1 MSIMKKNLLFVC
13 IALLTAIT
21 TMAGVPA
28 DIGAIMGKNVPLY
41 PQHNAE
47 KPNLDS
53 PRSATL
59 DYKLVTLDGISYVY
73 LKASDNAVP
82 AADWGMQYRYW
93 SETMIKTENNLLS
106 KFNTYATQIV
116 TKPMPDPLKYIT
128 FYVSIEGD
136 SETDF
141 ITYAPKT
148 FNSIDESDKIAP
160 SITNVDINPSIFTA
174 ALNITG
180 DDEDAFYYIEDAA
193 NNYKTVAIIK
203 DVILT
208 GLTAN
213 TTYNLTITPIDFNG
227 NRGNSTTK
235 SFTTKADI
243 QEVIV
248 PVTIATFNCAEAG
261 NPIFEEV
268 EDPDKGTVVHV
279 KATEGYPW
287 AMVQANKPLP
297 EGLGNT
303 GKEFSYAHVIVKCP
317 KVGQVIRGGFNGEVA
332 MMNPFILEN
341 EWQDVMFDLGRTKIN
356 DIIIYLDYYG
366 SGQGGT
372 FPKELWLKEVIFNN
386 SATPLIEWAKDEEK
400 PILNSVSLI
409 DNSITYSSVQINV
422 SATDNIG
429 VASYLVKDDVNN
441 FSKEFKAIDNVV
453 TIEGLTPGT
462 TYNFSVQAK
471 DAAGNLSDAIILNNV
486 ITVARA
492 SECSGDLGHFGTPDN
507 KKIHYEISYTDGE
520 VTFKINP
527 LDENRT
533 LTFAQMQILDKSGF
547 EGMPI
552 GDDGKTASLVRKN
565 VTLGDVYYVMFVYSL
580 DDMPG
585 NEQTAENDKIEKRV
599 FYIVGDCELTIP
611 EDKEKP
617 ILTAASVVDGS
628 ITYNSVKL
636 NVTATDNVGVTSYL
650 VTDEAN
656 NFSGEFKAYSGVI
669 SVTGLTPATD
679 YNLSVQAK
687 DLAGNL
693 SDPIVVN
700 VQILARLSECS
711 GELGHFSPADAEK
724 MIYYE
729 ISYRSG
735 SVTYRIEPNSSNSN
749 YADKKINWAQIRRN
763 VDGVYSGFDGMTIA
777 EDGKSATYTLNDVIP
792 GTIIYNMFVF
802 GFEGS
807 DAHYQNAENEKL
819 DDYIFYIAGD
829 CAGALE
835 KAGTEK
841 DPILSGKWNAET
853 FASYNLN
860 YANLTTLDLT
870 EVSEINEL
878 PVMESLNP
886 NCLIYVNKNSNISD
900 ATKNIAV
907 FNRGV
912 GTASSVVLQ
921 DGRPFNN
928 TKEFTAASISYTR
941 DFSGM
946 NGWASLYLPFAV
958 NVEGYTIETLADYT
972 SQEDKGYFS
981 FESVTGT
988 TPNTPYIMAVNGE
1001 TNGVFTGSGTIP
1013 VATVANDISIDN
1025 GAYVFKG
1032 TFNEI
1037 GTGSANGL
1045 YLLRTDGS
1053 EFAVGSDDSYV
1064 PAFRA
1069 YITSASAFAADRINV
1084 LHDGEVPPPP
1094 SKINTQNAGSSLLV
1108 WSANGVLEIVADKA
1122 QSVKI
1127 CSIDGCIVRNME
1139 LNEGHNVI
1147 TNLPKGIYIVNNQ
1160 KIIIK

>member
-21 TMAGVPA
+21 TKAGVPE

-47 KPNLDS
+47 KPDLDS
-53 PRSATL
+53 PKSITL

-73 LKASDNAVP
+73 MRTSDDLVP
-82 AADWGMQYRYW
+82 GDGWGMQYRYW
-93 SETMIKTENNLLS
+93 SETMGKTENNLLS
-106 KFNTYATQIV
+106 KFGTYATQVV
-116 TKPMPDPLKYIT
+116 TEPMPDPLKYIT
-128 FYVSIEGD
+128 FFVSTDGF

-141 ITYAPKT
+141 ITYDPKK

-193 NNYKTVAIIK
+193 NNYKTVAIVK

-208 GLTAN
+208 GLTAS

-227 NRGNSTTK
+227 NKGITNTK

-243 QEVIV
+243 EEVIV
-248 PVTIATFNCAEAG
+248 PATTATFNCAEAG
-261 NPIFEEV
+261 SPLFEEV
-268 EDPDKGTVVHV
+268 EDSDMGTVVHV
-279 KATEGYPW
+279 KATDGAPY
-287 AMVQANKPLP
+287 AMVQANQPLP
-297 EGLGNT
+297 EGLGDT

-317 KVGQVIRGGFNGEVA
+317 KVGQVIRGSFNGEVA
-332 MMNPFILEN
+332 MMNSFIPEN
-341 EWQDVMFDLGRTKIN
+341 EWQDVMFDLGKTKIK
-356 DIIIYLDYYG
+356 DIVIFLDYYG
-366 SGQGGT
+366 GGQGGT

-386 SATPLIEWAKDEEK
+386 SATPIIEWAKDDED

-429 VASYLVKDDVNN
+429 VVSYLIKDDANN
-441 FSKEFKAIDNVV
+441 FSKEFKVIDDVV

-471 DAAGNLSDAIILNNV
+471 DAAGNLSNAISLNNV
-486 ITVARA
+486 TTV
-492 SECSGDLGHFGTPDN
+492 
-507 KKIHYEISYTDGE
+507 
-520 VTFKINP
+520 
-527 LDENRT
+527 
-533 LTFAQMQILDKSGF
+533 
-547 EGMPI
+547 
-552 GDDGKTASLVRKN
+552 VR
-565 VTLGDVYYVMFVYSL
+565 
-580 DDMPG
+580 
-585 NEQTAENDKIEKRV
+585 E
-599 FYIVGDCELTIP
+599 
-611 EDKEKP
+611 
-617 ILTAASVVDGS
+617 
-628 ITYNSVKL
+628 
-636 NVTATDNVGVTSYL
+636 
-650 VTDEAN
+650 
-656 NFSGEFKAYSGVI
+656 
-669 SVTGLTPATD
+669 
-679 YNLSVQAK
+679 
-687 DLAGNL
+687 
-693 SDPIVVN
+693 
-700 VQILARLSECS
+700 SECS
-711 GELGHFSPADAEK
+711 GEIGHFAPADAEK

-729 ISYRSG
+729 ITYRSG

-749 YADKKINWAQIRRN
+749 YADKKINWAQIHRN
-763 VDGVYSGFDGMTIA
+763 VDGVYSGFDGMTIS

-807 DAHYQNAENEKL
+807 DAHYQNAENNKL
-819 DDYIFYIAGD
+819 DGYVFYIAGD

-835 KAGTEK
+835 NVGTAT
-841 DPILSGKWNAET
+841 DPILSGKWDADL
-853 FASYNLN
+853 FAGYGLN

-878 PVMESLNP
+878 PAMENLNP
-886 NCLIYVNKNSNISD
+886 NCLIYVDKSSKISD
-900 ATKNIAV
+900 TSKNIVVFDKGEGSAEAV
-907 FNRGV
+907 
-912 GTASSVVLQ
+912 TLQ
-921 DGRPFNN
+921 DGHPFNN
-928 TKEFTAASISYTR
+928 TKEFTATSISYTR

-958 NVEGYTIETLADYT
+958 NVEGYTIETLTDYS
-972 SQEDKGYFS
+972 SQEDKGYFY

-1001 TNGVFTGSGTIP
+1001 TNGVFNGSGTTP
-1013 VATVANDISIDN
+1013 VATAANDVSIDN
-1025 GAYVFKG
+1025 GTYVFKG

-1053 EFAVGSDDSYV
+1053 EFAVGSDDSSV

-1069 YITSASAFAADRINV
+1069 YITSNSAFAADRINV

-1094 SKINTQNAGSSLLV
+1094 TKINAQNASTLLV

-1122 QSVKI
+1122 QCVKI

-1160 KIIIK
+1160 KVIIK